1 MNAALDRPLPAALRV
16 LEVADGDFFAGELFR
31 RTFQDDLPPVPRYFV
46 ALARLPDGCLA
57 TAGFVHFLR
66 YGDAYLGGGMCID
79 PRVLRRLPE
88 VVRRELAGTQG
99 IAWFMLRHAIATLT
113 DADALFGYVG
123 SARALQIDLAA
134 GFEPT
139 AHERLVIHPQRA
151 LAPAQR
157 EELIER
163 IAAVGPF

>member
-1 MNAALDRPLPAALRV
+1 MSAAMERPLPSGLRV
-16 LEVADGDFFAGELFR
+16 LEVEDGDFFAGELFR

-88 VVRRELAGTQG
+88 AARRELAGTQG

-134 GFEPT
+134 GFERTP
-139 AHERLVIHPQRA
+139 HERLVIHPQRA
-151 LAPAQR
+151 MPAEAR
-157 EELIER
+157 DALVAR